1 VSCSTP
7 SCPAQPCPVQRCLDQ
22 PCTRPPRPSVV
33 LSRPID
39 DQVVLRTIS
48 GAEDLLAEEL
58 AAFGP
63 VHRSDS
69 RIAVRISRTLR
80 ELHDVRLYSSLA
92 VPLAGSPGDQVF
104 LASVRRSVSRGVLS
118 ALNTAGPLRFRL
130 EAGTPPTKEANVALE
145 QALGWINDPGDWAV
159 NFMRSPAGWE
169 AEVGP
174 FYWTRRF
181 GRFERLPWSTNP
193 VVAEILVRLAKLRP
207 SQRILDPFCGTGTL
221 LVAAG
226 RLEPDLIL
234 LGSDRDPD
242 AIDRARINFDRFG
255 VTGRLDIALAE
266 RIQQP
271 GRSVDRVV
279 ANLPF
284 GKLVGSH
291 AGNGHLYPAALEEIA
306 RVLADDGR
314 VVLMTDDKRLFKD
327 AVMHA
332 TGLKIVRERVLRYG
346 GVTPTVFV
354 LSRTRRRPD
363 RGPGSRPGLRR

>member
-1 VSCSTP
+1 MSCSTP
-7 SCPAQPCPVQRCLDQ
+7 SCPAQPRLDQ
-22 PCTRPPRPSVV
+22 DCTQRPRPSVV
-33 LSRPID
+33 LSRPVD

-48 GAEDLLAEEL
+48 GAEDLLAEDL
-58 AAFGP
+58 TAFGT

-69 RIAVRISRTLR
+69 RIALRISRTLR
-80 ELHDVRLYSSLA
+80 ELHEVRLYSSLA
-92 VPLAGSPGDQVF
+92 VPLVGSPGEQVF

-118 ALNTAGPLRFRL
+118 ALNTAAPLRFRL
-130 EAGTPPTKEANVALE
+130 EAGTPEAKEVSVALE

-159 NFMRSPAGWE
+159 NFIRSPAGWE

-181 GRFERLPWSTNP
+181 GRFERLPWSTKP
-193 VVAEILVRLAKLRP
+193 VVAGILVRLAKLRP

-234 LGSDRDPD
+234 LGSDQDPD
-242 AIDRARINFDRFG
+242 AIDLARVNFDRFG
-255 VTGRLDIALAE
+255 VTGRLDIAMAE
-266 RIQQP
+266 CIQHP
-271 GRSVDRVV
+271 DRSVDRVV

-291 AGNGHLYPAALEEIA
+291 AGNSCLYPAALEEIA

-314 VVLMTDDKRLFKD
+314 VVLLTDDKRLFKT
-327 AVMHA
+327 AVMHT

-346 GVTPTVFV
+346 AVTPTVFV
-354 LSRTRRRPD
+354 LTRTRRRPD
-363 RGPGSRPGLRR
+363 RGSSPLSGPRW